1 VFVSLSEHE
10 GFGIPLLEAMH
21 FGVPVVALDR
31 AAVGETVGGAGVL
44 VGDKNI
50 PAIAETCALV
60 LERPALRD
68 ALVAAGHKRVEAFA
82 TDRVAERTREVLG
95 L

>member
-1 VFVSLSEHE
+1 
-10 GFGIPLLEAMH
+10 
-21 FGVPVVALDR
+21 
-31 AAVGETVGGAGVL
+31 
-44 VGDKNI
+44 
-50 PAIAETCALV
+50 V